1 MDATRRTQILDAYKG
16 HARRFDRIA
25 ARRPCVVDSVPG
37 TDTVDTVAA
46 PETEIEDLSERQLQ
60 VLALVADGLS
70 NPEICAHLD
79 VTLETVKTHV
89 MHILQRL
96 RARSRAH
103 AVGIGYKHGLLA

>member
-1 MDATRRTQILDAYKG
+1 MDAARRTQVLEAYKR
-16 HARRFDRIA
+16 HARRFEKIA
-25 ARRPCVVDSVPG
+25 ARRPA
-37 TDTVDTVAA
+37 VAEA
-46 PETEIEDLSERQLQ
+46 CLTSASALEVELEIEDLSERQLE

-70 NPEICAHLD
+70 NQEICARLD